1 MDLAHSFGVD
11 TVAEGIKDEETLVA
25 LAELGVDMAQGYHT
39 GRPGPLEDALT
50 RLGSSGAAYS
60 NT

>member
-1 MDLAHSFGVD
+1 VLALNERLTWEIWV
-11 TVAEGIKDEETLVA
+11 KDEETLVA